1 MTIEA
6 RVPVSKS
13 ASLNPA
19 EAARLL
25 EQAVKAGCQDRQ
37 VVFMLALAYKRL
49 GRNLEAQQ
57 TLRKIADPDGH
68 VHMQLG
74 WLAFAESD
82 FERAEQEYVRAW
94 EMLPE
99 SYPAGYNVLL
109 SRLCQGK
116 TAAAVELIPHILAL
130 AVAPGERDFL
140 TALEAILRLAP
151 GKSGE
156 PVTASKNGQPD
167 QEAVL
172 SSMSS
177 KLEERLLGALAG
189 LGQFEV
195 AYPLLRE
202 LARIRANSFAAQ
214 EAYLEVLLLQAR
226 YFTDRGHWE
235 EARDLLAPLARMAA
249 EPAGGNA
256 PPRPTHIALLNLL
269 GCCACMLQDFDHGV
283 SYFTAALNKVGNDA
297 WLHQNL
303 ALAYEALAKLDKAE
317 AHWNQY
323 FNMINPRTPAPAL
336 PRYLESLAFEGL
348 VRLSD
353 LYYKREK
360 WSKALAY
367 LQRAHQ
373 HRADDA
379 DTLERLFH
387 LYTQLKKPD
396 EARRTLRRLREL
408 RPNDPQFELY
418 ELDIRDIRS
427 VDDIDRLL
435 SEVRKAVGRF
445 PNDLRVEERAAAL
458 IGNATSY
465 LGQQYDRLAG
475 QLNRVADQMRRLPAY
490 QINWPAVRDVLRD
503 LQDDLLYLRRTAN
516 KCLALVH
523 QESQRRKLKDLIA
536 RIDRK
541 IELCHSMRN

>member
-1 MTIEA
+1 MTMAA
-6 RVPVSKS
+6 RVS
-13 ASLNPA
+13 ASPNA
-19 EAARLL
+19 GEAARLL

-49 GRNLEAQQ
+49 GRNLEARQ
-57 TLRKIADPDGH
+57 TLRKIAEPDAHTHFQMG
-68 VHMQLG
+68 L
-74 WLAFAESD
+74 LSFAEKEFEPAERD
-82 FERAEQEYVRAW
+82 FARAW
-94 EMLPE
+94 ELLPD
-99 SYPAGYNVLL
+99 SYPTAYNVLL
-109 SRLCQGK
+109 CRLCQGK
-116 TAAAVELIPHILAL
+116 IDAAAETITRLLGMAVGPAEREGLLALDALLRLQSGKAEPQTAA
-130 AVAPGERDFL
+130 
-140 TALEAILRLAP
+140 
-151 GKSGE
+151 
-156 PVTASKNGQPD
+156 NGQLGRE
-167 QEAVL
+167 Q
-172 SSMSS
+172 
-177 KLEERLLGALAG
+177 LLGALNSGQEQRLLHLLAS

-195 AYPLLRE
+195 AFPLLRE
-202 LARIRANSFAAQ
+202 LARVRPNSHAAQ
-214 EAYLEVLLLQAR
+214 EAYLEFLLLEGRQ
-226 YFTDRGHWE
+226 FVDRGKWE
-235 EARDLLAPLARMAA
+235 DARDLLAPHARAAA
-249 EPAGGNA
+249 EPAVGNT
-256 PPRPTHIALLNLL
+256 PPKPTHIALLNML
-269 GCCACMLQDFDHGV
+269 GCCACMLQDFDHAV

-303 ALAYEALAKLDKAE
+303 ALSYEWLDKLDKAE
-317 AHWNQY
+317 AHWNHY
-323 FNMINPRTPAPAL
+323 FNLINPRTPAPAL
-336 PRYLESLAFEGL
+336 PRYLETLAFEAL

-353 LYYKREK
+353 LYFKREK
-360 WSKALAY
+360 WSKSLTY

-373 HRADDA
+373 HRPDDA

-396 EARRTLRRLREL
+396 EARRALRRLRDL

-418 ELDIRDIRS
+418 ELDIKEIRS

-458 IGNATSY
+458 IGSANSY
-465 LGQQYDRLAG
+465 LGQQYERLAG

-523 QESQRRKLKDLIA
+523 QDAQRRKLKDLVA